1 MAITTEVVT
10 LITNKPDSFT
20 ESSATITFSSYNQST
35 HEATI
40 AAASNTHAS
49 NNATG
54 LTTLKASFK
63 TWLDGTYVSTN
74 LGLNSSDTINGIAYI
89 RSITRENSDFTDLSG
104 KDIFL
109 TGTDQFKIGF
119 DFRWEKTA

>member
-1 MAITTEVVT
+1 MAITTEVTT
-10 LITNKPDSFT
+10 LISNKPDSFT
-20 ESSATITFSSYNQST
+20 ESALSITFTTYNETSFET
-35 HEATI
+35 TI
-40 AAASNTHAS
+40 AATSNTHAS

-63 TWLDGTYVSTN
+63 TWLDGTFVSTN
-74 LGLNSSDTINGIAYI
+74 LGLNSSDTINGIAYL
-89 RSITRENSDFTDLSG
+89 RSISRENSDFTDLSG

-109 TGTDQFKIGF
+109 TGTDQYRISF